1 MNKVAGK
8 LIPLRDK
15 VLVSDMNFDS
25 QKTISGIIIP
35 SDNGKVRGIHPRWAK
50 VYAIGEEQRDVKVG
64 EWVLIEHGR
73 WTRGIT
79 YEQENGEEVELR
91 MVDNAAIL
99 MSADEPPSDAVFA
112 FQVGA
117 PAENTSN
124 VGKQ

>member
-1 MNKVAGK
+1 MKVVGK
-8 LIPLRDK
+8 IVPIRDK

-25 QKTISGIIIP
+25 QKTFSGIIIP
-35 SDNGKVRGIHPRWAK
+35 SDNGKVQGIHPRWAK
-50 VYAIGEEQRDVKVG
+50 VFAIGPEQKEVRVG
-64 EWVLIEHGR
+64 EWILVEHGR
-73 WTRGIT
+73 WTRGIE
-79 YEQENGEEVELR
+79 YEVSDEEMLELR

-99 MSADEPPSDAVFA
+99 MSSDDMPNDAQFA

>member
-8 LIPLRDK
+8 LVPLRDK

-35 SDNGKVRGIHPRWAK
+35 SDNGKVRGIHPRWGK
-50 VYAIGEEQRDVKVG
+50 VYAVGDEQKDVKVG
-64 EWVLIEHGR
+64 EWILIEHGR

-91 MVDNAAIL
+91 MVDNNAIL

-124 VGKQ
+124 VGKL

>member
-1 MNKVAGK
+1 MKVIGK
-8 LIPLRDK
+8 IVPIRDK

-25 QKTISGIIIP
+25 QKTLSGIIIP

-50 VYAIGEEQRDVKVG
+50 VFAVGPEQQEVKVG
-64 EWVLIEHGR
+64 EWILIEHGR
-73 WTRGIT
+73 WTRGIE
-79 YEQENGEEVELR
+79 YEIEDDEILELR

-99 MSADEPPSDAVFA
+99 MSADEPPEDAVFA

-124 VGKQ
+124 VGK

>member
-50 VYAIGEEQRDVKVG
+50 VYAIGEEQRDVRVG

-79 YEQENGEEVELR
+79 YEQDNGEEVELR

-124 VGKQ
+124 VGK

>member
-1 MNKVAGK
+1 MKVIGK
-8 LIPLRDK
+8 IVPIRDK

-25 QKTISGIIIP
+25 QKTFSGIIIP

-50 VYAIGEEQRDVKVG
+50 VFAVGPEQKEVKVG
-64 EWVLIEHGR
+64 EWILVEHGR
-73 WTRGIT
+73 WTRGIA
-79 YEQENGEEVELR
+79 YEVSDDEILELR

-99 MSADEPPSDAVFA
+99 MSADEPPEDAVFA

-124 VGKQ
+124 VGK

>member
-1 MNKVAGK
+1 MKVVGK
-8 LIPLRDK
+8 IVPIRDK

-25 QKTISGIIIP
+25 QKTFSGIIIP

-50 VYAIGEEQRDVKVG
+50 VFAVGPEQKEVTVG
-64 EWVLIEHGR
+64 EWILIEHGR
-73 WTRGIT
+73 WTRGIE
-79 YEQENGEEVELR
+79 YEIDNEEILELR

-99 MSADEPPSDAVFA
+99 MSADEPPEDAVFA

-124 VGKQ
+124 VGK

>member
-1 MNKVAGK
+1 MKVVGK
-8 LIPLRDK
+8 IVPIRDK

-25 QKTISGIIIP
+25 QKTFSGIIIP
-35 SDNGKVRGIHPRWAK
+35 SDNGKVQGIHPRWAK
-50 VYAIGEEQRDVKVG
+50 VFAIGPEQKEVRVG
-64 EWVLIEHGR
+64 EWILVEHGR
-73 WTRGIT
+73 WTRGIE
-79 YEQENGEEVELR
+79 YEVSDEEILELR

-99 MSADEPPSDAVFA
+99 MSSDDMPNDAQFA

>member
-1 MNKVAGK
+1 MKVVGK
-8 LIPLRDK
+8 IVPIRDK

-25 QKTISGIIIP
+25 QKTFSGIIIP

-50 VYAIGEEQRDVKVG
+50 VFAIGPEQNEVKVG
-64 EWVLIEHGR
+64 EWILIEHGR
-73 WTRGIT
+73 WTRGIS
-79 YEQENGEEVELR
+79 YEVNDEEILELR

-99 MSADEPPSDAVFA
+99 MSADEPPDDAVFA

-124 VGKQ
+124 VGK

>member
-1 MNKVAGK
+1 MKVIGK
-8 LIPLRDK
+8 IVPIRDK

-25 QKTISGIIIP
+25 QKTLSGIIIP

-50 VYAIGEEQRDVKVG
+50 VFAIGPEQQEVKVG
-64 EWVLIEHGR
+64 EWILIEHGR
-73 WTRGIT
+73 WTRGIE
-79 YEQENGEEVELR
+79 YEIEDDEILELR

-99 MSADEPPSDAVFA
+99 MSADEPPEDAVFA